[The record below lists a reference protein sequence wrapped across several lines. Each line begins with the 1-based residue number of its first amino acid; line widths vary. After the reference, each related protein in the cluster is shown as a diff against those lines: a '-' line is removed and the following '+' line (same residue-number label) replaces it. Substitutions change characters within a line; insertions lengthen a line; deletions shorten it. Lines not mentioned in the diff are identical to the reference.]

1 MPRLGL
7 PAKRGTARTILA
19 AMRHAV
25 SRPRLARWALWTT
38 RFGGAAAL
46 VGVILLLIRRWGT
59 RSGQRGIGEG
69 ATTSD
74 SIFEWALR
82 FSGGLPDRT
91 APAFEG
97 VRALY
102 PLVMGMVYHVAQRL
116 IDAKQRGRAPN
127 APDEA
132 LIVLCNRL
140 FNESFAGY
148 VVLSHGLVAA
158 GQHHLRAAV
167 ETANLATL
175 FLLKPEHA
183 ERWLNGTRYSP
194 GKVRKLI
201 DAPEELREWYSWLSR
216 MTHTNYAASG
226 VSVFELNEEGDQ
238 VLFYGGLYAPRAMAS
253 TTMAFV
259 WIAVAFLRLFY
270 LRYSERLEE
279 LSLLWSPELTSATRD
294 GGMTWDDY
302 LEFIE
307 RFANDVDDEIH
318 ALPEDEVV
326 TPEWAA
332 TIDPARASDE
342 SPSP

>member
-1 MPRLGL
+1 
-7 PAKRGTARTILA
+7 
-19 AMRHAV
+19 MRHPV
-25 SRPRLARWALWTT
+25 SRQRFTRWALWTI
-38 RFGGAAAL
+38 RFGGVAAL
-46 VGVILLLIRRWGT
+46 VGLILLFIRRWGL
-59 RSGQRGIGEG
+59 RSGAGNRTPH
-69 ATTSD
+69 AD
-74 SIFEWALR
+74 STFEWALR
-82 FSGGLPDRT
+82 SSEGLPGRT

-97 VRALY
+97 VRAVY
-102 PLVMGMVYHVAQRL
+102 PLAMGMVYHVAQRL
-116 IDAKQRGRAPN
+116 IDAKQRGHTPN

-148 VVLSHGLVAA
+148 LVLSRGLVGA

-183 ERWLNGTRYSP
+183 ERWLRDTRYSP

-201 DAPEELREWYSWLSR
+201 EAPEELREWYSWLSR
-216 MTHTNYAASG
+216 MTHTNYAASS
-226 VSVFELNEEGDQ
+226 VSVFELNKDGDQ
-238 VLFYGGLYAPRAMAS
+238 VLFYGGLYAPRTMAS

-259 WIAVAFLRLFY
+259 WIALAFLRLFY

-279 LSLLWSPELTSATRD
+279 LSLLWPPELASTARES
-294 GGMTWDDY
+294 GMTWDDY
-302 LEFIE
+302 LEFVE
-307 RFANDVDDEIH
+307 AFAKDVDDDIR

-332 TIDPARASDE
+332 EIHPDRG
-342 SPSP
+342 